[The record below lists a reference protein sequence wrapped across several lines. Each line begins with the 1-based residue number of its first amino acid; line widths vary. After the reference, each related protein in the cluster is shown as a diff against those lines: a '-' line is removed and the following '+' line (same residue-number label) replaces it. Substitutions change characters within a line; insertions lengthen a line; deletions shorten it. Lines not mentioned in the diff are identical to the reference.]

1 MQEIKFIVII
11 MLSCIM
17 SICGFAQNSNEQ
29 DLLKEANLGNSEA
42 QYKMGKCLDDK
53 KEYTQAFEWYSKAA
67 AQGLAQAEYSVGVCY
82 DLGTGVE
89 KNTTKA
95 FEWWSKAAAQGFAKA
110 EYNVGVCYDHGMGVE
125 KNTAKAF
132 EWYSKAA
139 VQGLANAEYAIGYC
153 YEHGMGVEKNTA
165 KAFEWYSKAATQGF
179 AKAEHVIG
187 YCYENGMG
195 IEKNTAKAFEWY
207 SKAAVQ
213 GLAQA
218 ERAIGYCYDYGM
230 GVEKNTAKAFEWYS
244 KAAAQGFSQAEYD
257 VSICYGNGIGVEK
270 NNIKSCTWMSRA
282 ANNGSLDAQIYWM
295 KHYRERDGDASLK
308 MKYILLASRQGS
320 EEAKELFRQV
330 AGMPYAQ
337 LDSTYRSKIKTY
349 VGEYTLP
356 TLQAAYVINLSNCHC
371 RYQYYEVGDVRI
383 YHGIFEVQSN
393 ESVRTKEG
401 KTIPLFTIKG
411 HFKDGYRDGIWV
423 VELHH
428 GGSGHW
434 LKVPYRDGNIDGLWK
449 ENCGGEINAE
459 YENNILSKF
468 LCKYKDGRY
477 TEAYLDDEGY
487 MHGEYIFHGKKY
499 IYKGNFIHGISED
512 YSELNIQTGDI
523 ERKIISATRTDE
535 YMELCLLFDSI
546 LGEFMHHTFQRG
558 LAMISWDGKRASP
571 TYKGKLKYRINKK

>member
-1 MQEIKFIVII
+1 MKEIKFIVII
-11 MLSCIM
+11 MLACIM

-42 QYKMGKCLDDK
+42 QYKMGKCLGDK

-67 AQGLAQAEYSVGVCY
+67 AQGFAPAAYIIGYYYENGM
-82 DLGTGVE
+82 GVE
-89 KNTTKA
+89 KNTAKA

-110 EYNVGVCYDHGMGVE
+110 EYAIGRCYEKGMGVE
-125 KNTAKAF
+125 KN
-132 EWYSKAA
+132 
-139 VQGLANAEYAIGYC
+139 
-153 YEHGMGVEKNTA
+153 
-165 KAFEWYSKAATQGF
+165 
-179 AKAEHVIG
+179 
-187 YCYENGMG
+187 
-195 IEKNTAKAFEWY
+195 
-207 SKAAVQ
+207 
-213 GLAQA
+213 
-218 ERAIGYCYDYGM
+218 R
-230 GVEKNTAKAFEWYS
+230 AKAFEWYS
-244 KAAAQGFSQAEYD
+244 KAAAQGNANGQYMLAFYYENGGVFGVPGVFKNLKEAFEWYSKAATQGHIGAQRRLAYFYSRGIGVEKNNDKASEWTSKADALVAAKAKRNATKVSEWYSKAASGDANSQYNLAIAYRD
-257 VSICYGNGIGVEK
+257 GIGVEK
-270 NNIKSCTWMSRA
+270 NNIKSCIWMSRA
-282 ANNGSLDAQIYWM
+282 ANNGSLAAQIYWM
-295 KHYRERDGDASLK
+295 KHYQERDGDASLK

-337 LDSTYRSKIKTY
+337 LDTTYRSKIKTY

-356 TLQAAYVINLSNCHC
+356 TLRAPYDINLSNCHC

-468 LCKYKDGRY
+468 SWKYKDGRY

-535 YMELCLLFDSI
+535 YMELCLFDSI
-546 LGEFMHHTFQRG
+546 LGAFMHHTFQRG

>member
-67 AQGLAQAEYSVGVCY
+67 AQGFAPAECIIGYYYKNGM
-82 DLGTGVE
+82 GVE
-89 KNTTKA
+89 NTAKA

-110 EYNVGVCYDHGMGVE
+110 EYNVGTCYENGTGVEKNITKAFEWWSKAAAQGFAQAEYNVGVCYENGMGVE

-139 VQGLANAEYAIGYC
+139 VQGFALAEYNVGVC
-153 YEHGMGVEKNTA
+153 YEYGTGVEKNTVE
-165 KAFEWYSKAATQGF
+165 AFEWYSKAAAQGF
-179 AKAEHVIG
+179 A
-187 YCYENGMG
+187 
-195 IEKNTAKAFEWY
+195 
-207 SKAAVQ
+207 
-213 GLAQA
+213 QA
-218 ERAIGYCYDYGM
+218 ECAIGYYYENGM
-230 GVEKNTAKAFEWYS
+230 GVEKNIAKAFEWYS
-244 KAAAQGFSQAEYD
+244 KAAAQGFAQAEYN

-428 GGSGHW
+428 GSSGHW

-468 LCKYKDGRY
+468 SCKYKNGNY

-487 MHGEYIFHGKKY
+487 MHGEFIFHGKKY

-523 ERKIISATRTDE
+523 ERKIISATRTYE
-535 YMELCLLFDSI
+535 YRELCLFDSI
-546 LGEFMHHTFQRG
+546 LGAFMHHTFQRG
-558 LAMISWDGKRASP
+558 LAMISWDGERASP

>member
-42 QYKMGKCLDDK
+42 QYKMGKCLGDK
-53 KEYTQAFEWYSKAA
+53 KEYTQ
-67 AQGLAQAEYSVGVCY
+67 
-82 DLGTGVE
+82 
-89 KNTTKA
+89 A

-110 EYNVGVCYDHGMGVE
+110 EYNVGVCYENGMGVE
-125 KNTAKAF
+125 KNT
-132 EWYSKAA
+132 
-139 VQGLANAEYAIGYC
+139 V
-153 YEHGMGVEKNTA
+153 

-179 AKAEHVIG
+179 SH
-187 YCYENGMG
+187 
-195 IEKNTAKAFEWY
+195 
-207 SKAAVQ
+207 
-213 GLAQA
+213 
-218 ERAIGYCYDYGM
+218 
-230 GVEKNTAKAFEWYS
+230 
-244 KAAAQGFSQAEYD
+244 AEYN

-449 ENCGGEINAE
+449 EYCGGEINAE

-468 LCKYKDGRY
+468 SCKYKNGSY

-487 MHGEYIFHGKKY
+487 MHGEFIFHGKKY

-523 ERKIISATRTDE
+523 ERKIISATRTYE
-535 YMELCLLFDSI
+535 YRELCLFDSI
-546 LGEFMHHTFQRG
+546 LGAFMHHTFQRG